1 MRRFAHGSWTLIVS
15 NADEIL
21 SKWGGVCDWCEIWEI
36 RYWDLS
42 KMTKQSRIRGCG
54 QKTQKIPILIYILKT
69 QSINQVYYFTKN
81 GHLDFSLQFQ
91 GKLGVPKKVVAKKVA
106 TGHFRVTW
114 VTSVTRKSG
123 HLTKFLAT
131 TNQLDTDKLLS
142 NAFSLK
148 IFFLPSDFRTA
159 LSIPE
164 SLSRK

>member
-1 MRRFAHGSWTLIVS
+1 MRNSLLGLVKDHQTVS
-15 NADEIL
+15 LMGVAKKNVKNA
-21 SKWGGVCDWCEIWEI
+21 
-36 RYWDLS
+36 
-42 KMTKQSRIRGCG
+42 
-54 QKTQKIPILIYILKT
+54 ILIYIFKT

-91 GKLGVPKKVVAKKVA
+91 GKVGVPKKVVAKKVA
-106 TGHFRVTW
+106 TGHFRVTL
-114 VTSVTRKSG
+114 VTPVTRKSG